1 MLIYNTTYQTGIDD
15 ARNFVIW
22 LSESYIPEVEKTGI
36 LQNPRLTHFL
46 SHKEQDSE
54 CFSLQWEV
62 EDRASVQRWDTQ
74 EGMRMSE
81 DMMKI
86 VIDKLIGFPTLM
98 EVIK

>member
-36 LQNPRLTHFL
+36 LQNPRLTHIL

-54 CFSLQWEV
+54 CFSLQLGGGRYS
-62 EDRASVQRWDTQ
+62 DLTTAGILSK
-74 EGMRMSE
+74 GC
-81 DMMKI
+81 I
-86 VIDKLIGFPTLM
+86 
-98 EVIK
+98 